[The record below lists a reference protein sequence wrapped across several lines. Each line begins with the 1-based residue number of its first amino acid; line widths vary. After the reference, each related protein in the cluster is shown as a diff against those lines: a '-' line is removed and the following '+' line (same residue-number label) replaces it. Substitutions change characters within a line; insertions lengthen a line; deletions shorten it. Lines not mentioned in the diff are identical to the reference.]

1 MKSSLRWGAVVL
13 SLAVGAG
20 IAAAQTRSPDPMPG
34 AVSPVDPAQLQLSPE
49 QKTAILTAVR
59 QQKANIRPSV
69 EFSVA
74 IGEMV
79 PPSIELYMLPDN
91 ALSTVPQAK
100 SVKYTMVQNQVVLV
114 DPTTMRIV
122 DVLR

>member
-1 MKSSLRWGAVVL
+1 MKTSLRWGAVVL
-13 SLAVGAG
+13 SLGLGIG

-34 AVSPVDPAQLQLSPE
+34 AVSPADPAQLQLSPE

-59 QQKANIRPSV
+59 QHKANIRPSV

-79 PPSIELYMLPDN
+79 PPSIELYMLPDS

-100 SVKYTMVQNQVVLV
+100 SVKYTVVQNQVVLV

>member
-1 MKSSLRWGAVVL
+1 MKSSLRWGAAVL
-13 SLAVGAG
+13 SLALGVG
-20 IAAAQTRSPDPMPG
+20 IAAAQTRSPDTKG
-34 AVSPVDPAQLQLSPE
+34 AVSPADPAQLQLSPE

-69 EFSVA
+69 EFPVA

-91 ALSTVPQAK
+91 VLSTVPQAK
-100 SVKYTMVQNQVVLV
+100 SVKYTVVQNQVVLV